1 MNIIQALEK
10 MGQSSSLKQHP
21 SIKQMLAANNHD
33 EALITKAMIQ
43 SEELVCM
50 VLPDDDED

>member
-10 MGQSSSLKQHP
+10 MGQSSSLKQHH
-21 SIKQMLAANNHD
+21 SIQQMLAANNQD
-33 EALITKAMIQ
+33 EKLFAKAMTQ